1 MQFGYV
7 LTLGACYPG
16 IAECLLDMTVA
27 NLSTTSFFLQERIEI
42 ILSTIIPAIGFII
55 ASCLIENDSQY
66 FGKVVFV
73 LLIVQRD
80 VIVPPL
86 LNLLIASKSKIW
98 TVSFG
103 YVNCTLFFL
112 SDVFAL
118 LSYSDNQYSVIFL
131 SIHWTMF
138 FLLIAHTTPFALKYM
153 IHLWRKPS
161 WSRIWA
167 DEEITILALV
177 IIAKYLI
184 QQLLTFAIFPST
196 IPATHYQVANLSML
210 STTSLITAVS
220 VTIITTRLTRAKLTE
235 KIEEHNT
242 FVRYVG
248 HEVRTPLNISSV
260 CATLMEDLVADKA
273 ISPEEKDAQMISLI
287 EQQKTA
293 FGLAVSILND
303 LIDYEKLEKDELALD
318 CSRQNPIDFL
328 LTCIT
333 MFSVQSNEKSIIL
346 TLPEASDR
354 EAFLEHEVYIDTY
367 KLGKCLRNFISNAFK
382 FTPVDGCITITVTK
396 LDAPAPDRVGGFGLG
411 LSLRSQDDSMHS
423 TATPY
428 VRIAVTDSGVGIS
441 EENLPK
447 LFNEVV
453 QFDPNRL
460 QEGKGSG
467 LGLYMAKGIA
477 DLHKIR
483 LHASSPGLG
492 QGTTFAMDI
501 PVARR
506 VEIPIRPSLITQ
518 VSQLV
523 GSSAKFGRR
532 SNNNNKA
539 HPLESCEEESAG
551 FAAITIDNHECKLT
565 EVASPI
571 TSISTKSQGALLL
584 TVRRILVVDNSLPN
598 AKVLAMLFSRK
609 GAVVDMAYNGQQC
622 VDKINECIANDDGVN
637 MYHFVLM
644 DYNMPVMI
652 GPDACRAIRAL
663 GYTNPIFGLTGN
675 TSQEE
680 RVTFE
685 ESGANCVFIKPL
697 DMSKF
702 TDIASQYCKDE

>member
-1 MQFGYV
+1 MIFYLRSEAVKIFQYYSHSTSILTILITTVIALVVSNSYDFYVYIDVSTRDLSIMQFGYV
-7 LTLGACYPG
+7 LTLGACFPG
-16 IAECLLDMTVA
+16 IAECMLDIMVT
-27 NLSTTSFFLQERIEI
+27 NISTSSFFLPERIEI
-42 ILSTIIPAIGFII
+42 ILSTIIPAIGFIV

-80 VIVPPL
+80 IIVPPL

-98 TVSFG
+98 TVTFG
-103 YVNCTLFFL
+103 YENCTLFFL

-118 LSYSDNQYSVIFL
+118 LSYSDNPYRVIFL

-138 FLLIAHTTPFALKYM
+138 FLLIAHTTPLALKYT
-153 IHLWRKPS
+153 IHLWRQPS

-167 DEEITILALV
+167 DEEITILAL
-177 IIAKYLI
+177 IIVAKYLI

-273 ISPEEKDAQMISLI
+273 ISSEEKDAQMTHLI
-287 EQQKTA
+287 EQQKTS

-303 LIDYEKLEKDELALD
+303 LIDYEKLEKDDLALD
-318 CSRQNPIDFL
+318 CSRQNPVDFV
-328 LTCIT
+328 LTCT
-333 MFSVQSNEKSIIL
+333 SMFAVQSNEKNIIL

-396 LDAPAPDRVGGFGLG
+396 LDAPAPARSSKFGLG
-411 LSLRSQDDSMHS
+411 LSLRSQDDSMH

-441 EENLPK
+441 EENIPK

-492 QGTTFAMDI
+492 MGTTIAMDI

-506 VEIPIRPSLITQ
+506 VELSIRPALIKQ
-518 VSQLV
+518 LSQLV
-523 GSSAKFGRR
+523 GNSTKFGRR
-532 SNNNNKA
+532 SNNNNNNKV
-539 HPLESCEEESAG
+539 HPLEPCGEESAG

-565 EVASPI
+565 EEASPI
-571 TSISTKSQGALLL
+571 TSLSTKSQGALLL
-584 TVRRILVVDNSLPN
+584 TGRRILVVDDSLPN
-598 AKVLAMLFSRK
+598 AKVLAMLFTRK

-622 VDKINECIANDDGVN
+622 VDKINECILV
-637 MYHFVLM
+637 VL
-644 DYNMPVMI
+644 V
-652 GPDACRAIRAL
+652 
-663 GYTNPIFGLTGN
+663 
-675 TSQEE
+675 
-680 RVTFE
+680 
-685 ESGANCVFIKPL
+685 
-697 DMSKF
+697 
-702 TDIASQYCKDE
+702 